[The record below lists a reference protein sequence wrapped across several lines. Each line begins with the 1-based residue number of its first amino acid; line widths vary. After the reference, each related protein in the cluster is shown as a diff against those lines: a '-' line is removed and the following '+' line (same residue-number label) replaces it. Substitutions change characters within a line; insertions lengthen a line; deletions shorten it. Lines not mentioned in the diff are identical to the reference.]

1 MPEATR
7 KISLTTVVSLVVLM
21 GLALW
26 LSWPLDRALGPPL
39 LLASVSFL
47 IVLQARGSYHRR
59 PFASATKSLKLSGA
73 ATAVILWILCFAVLQ
88 VGYLLTTVVQA
99 WQAEE
104 AAENGAKVTISV
116 GRQE

>member
-1 MPEATR
+1 M
-7 KISLTTVVSLVVLM
+7 TVVSLVVLM
-21 GLALW
+21 SLALW

-47 IVLQARGSYHRR
+47 IVLLARGSYRRR

-99 WQAEE
+99 WPTKDTAEK
-104 AAENGAKVTISV
+104 GLTVTVSV
-116 GRQE
+116 ERQK

>member
-7 KISLTTVVSLVVLM
+7 KISLMTVVSLVVLM

-47 IVLQARGSYHRR
+47 IVLLARGSYHRR

-99 WQAEE
+99 WQTEE
-104 AAENGAKVTISV
+104 AAEKGAKVTISV

>member
-99 WQAEE
+99 WQTEE
-104 AAENGAKVTISV
+104 AAEKGAKVTISV

>member
-1 MPEATR
+1 MLMTA
-7 KISLTTVVSLVVLM
+7 VNLVVLV

-39 LLASVSFL
+39 LMASVSFL

-99 WQAEE
+99 WQTDE
-104 AAENGAKVTISV
+104 AAEKGAKVTMSV
-116 GRQE
+116 ERQG